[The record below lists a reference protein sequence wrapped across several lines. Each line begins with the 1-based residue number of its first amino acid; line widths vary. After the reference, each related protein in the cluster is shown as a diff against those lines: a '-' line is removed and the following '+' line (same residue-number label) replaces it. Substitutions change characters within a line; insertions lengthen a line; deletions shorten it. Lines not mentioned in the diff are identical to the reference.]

1 MANQG
6 ASPKRPPANTWLLQY
21 IQLQRKYD
29 VKLDKILREAATD
42 AEKAVRA
49 LSVKQGVGA
58 AVRRAQLTGSQ
69 GAITRV
75 LAAMWREIGNL
86 IKAGRT
92 EAQAEAL
99 STSFDWDEILLARVY
114 KDAKKRQAMREALLL
129 SADRNVEAM
138 IKRVFATRRP
148 LSQQVYRTQALSR
161 GWVDRAVNSALARG
175 ATVDE
180 LAKIAKDFIRPETAG
195 GATFAA
201 RRLART
207 EINNAYHAQT
217 IDAQAGKPWV
227 TGMRWNL
234 SKSHKNADICDVY
247 ARQGV
252 FPVGQVPDKPHPQDL
267 CYVTPETMGPEEFEK
282 MFLAGGFKTWIE
294 SNYSS

>member
-1 MANQG
+1 MANQN
-6 ASPKRPPANTWLLQY
+6 ASPRRPPANTWLLQY
-21 IQLQRKYD
+21 IQLQRRQD
-29 VKLDKILREAATD
+29 IKLDKILREAAAD

-49 LSVKQGVGA
+49 LGDRPGIGA
-58 AVRRAQLTGSQ
+58 AVRKAQLIGAQ

-75 LAAMWREIGNL
+75 LATLWREVGQL
-86 IKAGRT
+86 VRSGRT

-99 STSFDWDEILLARVY
+99 SMSFDWDEVLLARIA
-114 KDAKKRQAMREALLL
+114 DAKKRQAMREYLLS

-138 IKRVFATRRP
+138 IKRVFQTSRP
-148 LSQQVYRTQALSR
+148 LSNQVYRSQALSK
-161 GWVDRAVNSALARG
+161 GWIERAINSALARG
-175 ATVDE
+175 ASVDE

-195 GATFAA
+195 GAAFAA

-217 IDAQAGKPWV
+217 IDAQQGKPWV
-227 TGMRWNL
+227 TGMKWNL
-234 SKSHKNADICDVY
+234 SKSHRRTDICDVY

-252 FPVGQVPDKPHPQDL
+252 FPMGQVPAKPHPQDL
-267 CYVTPETMGPEEFEK
+267 CYVTPETLSPEEFDK
-282 MFLAGGFKTWIE
+282 MYLAGGFKGWID